1 MEQHQLEQA
10 ARQRAGLM
18 GLIIGLLKE
27 EKDLDINQVKSKI
40 IHCIGVLIDLDV
52 MVKDE
57 IDLEVAQACKEHLEG
72 QLLIDEVIDLL
83 K

>member
-18 GLIIGLLKE
+18 GLLMGLLQEK
-27 EKDLDINQVKSKI
+27 KDLDINQVKSKI
-40 IHCIGVLIDLDV
+40 ANCIGVLITVNAMV
-52 MVKDE
+52 MDE
-57 IDLEVAQACKEHLEG
+57 IDLEVAQACREHIEG
-72 QLLIDEVIDLL
+72 QMLVDEVIDLL

>member
-40 IHCIGVLIDLDV
+40 INCIGVLIDLDV

-57 IDLEVAQACKEHLEG
+57 IDLEVALACEEHLEG
-72 QLLIDEVIDLL
+72 QLLVDEAKDLL